1 MGKTWRRARNDWDDG
16 YDHHHEFKKKKKK
29 KKNNQQIEIRKR
41 KEQFLENEESPRNY

>member
-16 YDHHHEFKKKKKK
+16 YDDHRDFKKKKKK
-29 KKNNQQIEIRKR
+29 KISDQQIEIRKR